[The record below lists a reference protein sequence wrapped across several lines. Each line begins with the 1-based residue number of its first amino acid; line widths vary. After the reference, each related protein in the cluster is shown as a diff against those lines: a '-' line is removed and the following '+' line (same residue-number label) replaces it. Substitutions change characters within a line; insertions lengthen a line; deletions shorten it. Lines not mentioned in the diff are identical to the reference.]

1 MKVLREY
8 KVKHDYH
15 MRMYINK
22 KEKVVTTCLGPS
34 CSWRMLH
41 LDGHH
46 DGGLKYI
53 MEIGSR

>member
-1 MKVLREY
+1 MKVLKEY

-22 KEKVVTTCLGPS
+22 KEKVVTTCLGAS
-34 CSWRMLH
+34 CSLCMLH
-41 LDGHH
+41 LGGDR